1 MDIVFANAKR
11 VEYSKGNLIT
21 KRSRDM
27 KKKLLALVLSLGMA
41 FTIAQP
47 ATTYAADDAATIAA
61 IASAET
67 KKLDEE
73 YSVTWDA
80 DNEECWS
87 RITLKKQGILNV
99 DLTHPKNNTLGYIA
113 IRATIYDENENCIF
127 YLSEESDEEK
137 GEFHIGLD
145 EGTYYVKLTPQ
156 YSSYVYGKTSSYK
169 FSLTKDKHCEIE
181 WNNDKESATDMTV
194 GYAYTGYL
202 GSGFSSL
209 NDYRDN
215 EDLYAVTLKKG
226 QLYKFT
232 FDNAQGTT
240 IVKLRGEDVD
250 LDDLWPSLKADD
262 FCTEPGTT
270 FAAPYSGTYYLHV
283 YNYSNEQFKY
293 TTKIENVTP
302 KATSITEIKAGK
314 KTAAVSWK
322 TSRGAGYQVQY
333 SLTKDFK
340 SAKSVKVSANLDS
353 TKIKKLTSGKTY
365 YVRVRAYTKYENSE
379 SKDAYKYSS
388 WSKVQTVEAK

>member
-1 MDIVFANAKR
+1 MDIVFAN
-11 VEYSKGNLIT
+11 VEGVGYSKGNLIM
-21 KRSRDM
+21 KRSKGM

-47 ATTYAADDAATIAA
+47 AAAYAADDAATVAA

-67 KKLDEE
+67 KKLDKE
-73 YSVTWDA
+73 YSITWDEN
-80 DNEECWS
+80 NEECWS
-87 RITLKKQGILNV
+87 KITLKKQGILNV
-99 DLTHPKNNTLGYIA
+99 DLTHPKTNMLGYIA
-113 IRATIYDENENCIF
+113 IRVTIYDENENCIF
-127 YLSEESDEEK
+127 YLSEDSDEEK
-137 GEFHIGLD
+137 GEVHIGLD

-156 YSSYVYGKTSSYK
+156 YSSYVRGKTSNYK
-169 FSLTKDKHCEIE
+169 FSFTKDKHCEIE
-181 WNNDKESATDMTV
+181 WNNDKENATDMTV
-194 GYAYTGYL
+194 GYEYTGYL
-202 GSGFSSL
+202 GSNASSL
-209 NDYRDN
+209 SDYRDN
-215 EDLYAVTLKKG
+215 EDLYTVTLKKG

-283 YNYSNEQFKY
+283 YNYSGDQFKY
-293 TTKIENVTP
+293 TTKVENVTP

-314 KTAAVSWK
+314 KTATVSWK

-340 SAKSVKVSANLDS
+340 SAKSVRVASNHDSA
-353 TKIKKLTSGKTY
+353 KIKKLTSGKTY
-365 YVRVRAYTKYENSE
+365 YVRVRAYTKYENAD
-379 SKDAYKYSS
+379 SKDVYKYSS